1 MNGIVNDGI
10 HQAETQQHPMVCMAF
25 LPARNTRFFD
35 MNSTS
40 PSGFHF
46 GESFRSSMLAFIYNH
61 IQHTTFLDLKAAFS
75 DSMITSRVAAKSR
88 NGAFMKRDRA
98 RRSRL

>member
-10 HQAETQQHPMVCMAF
+10 HQAETQQHPIMCMAF
-25 LPARNTRFFD
+25 PAARNMRFFD

-40 PSGFHF
+40 PSGFRF
-46 GESFRSSMLAFIYNH
+46 GASFRSSMFAFIYNH

-75 DSMITSRVAAKSR
+75 ESMITSRVDPASIKGMLR
-88 NGAFMKRDRA
+88 V
-98 RRSRL
+98 RSF